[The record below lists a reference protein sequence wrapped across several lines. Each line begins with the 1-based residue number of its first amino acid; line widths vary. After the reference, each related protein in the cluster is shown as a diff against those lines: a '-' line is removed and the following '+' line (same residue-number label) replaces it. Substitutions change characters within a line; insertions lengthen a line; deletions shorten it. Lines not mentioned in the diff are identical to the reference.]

1 MRYKTPNKKP
11 KSRIK
16 PKYTGRKH
24 ALRKTRV
31 RDALDLS
38 SIKPSIHIPMR
49 PSLKPRSPKLIRA
62 IHSPANM
69 IMFHGPRNTSKS
81 YSHWK
86 TFAAYHELIPGLQ
99 SFIVRNEA
107 KTLAKTVIKT
117 FLRMLKHPSAKDPRN
132 PFEIVGGI
140 NFPQRILWANGGV
153 TELGGLDDPDKIL
166 GGDYHMGWYN
176 EVQREKREESFSNL
190 LGCFVGDRAG
200 PLPSW
205 VPWRYRMYMD
215 GNPTSPAHFIYRR
228 KAEQEELPIHERILH
243 WYNVL
248 HKDNPMLSKYDDFGN
263 FLGLNERGKNN
274 EKDLLDAYP
283 AGYMRDRM
291 VYGIPRGAEGMVY
304 PMWDPKKHV
313 KLMDMSW
320 FPRNKTI
327 WRWSIDI
334 GGRDPHA
341 IGIFAQVGDRHHLY
355 KEIIK
360 SNVEIREIIIMAE
373 QLCAREGIPKPSAVF
388 IDHNVVDFRLQLEA
402 KGYPVVPADKETIL
416 TGVESL
422 REAITDNNFWVNRD
436 SVEERD
442 PLLGTRPIGFKEE
455 CPSYAHK
462 PEEKRTG
469 SIKDDE
475 PDPTIRE
482 KHSVD
487 LARYYIHSLYLAPIP
502 YGINYSESYTLTE
515 EEIEEDDYISGLPE
529 AHLASTTGAA
539 IGGYFDTF

>member
-1 MRYKTPNKKP
+1 MRKIPNKTLSR

-16 PKYTGRKH
+16 PIYKGNKNPIRGAPT
-24 ALRKTRV
+24 
-31 RDALDLS
+31 LDLS
-38 SIKPSIHIPMR
+38 SIKPSIHIPMK

-81 YSHWK
+81 YTKWK
-86 TFAAYHELIPGLQ
+86 AFAAYHELIPGLQ

-117 FLRMLKHPSAKDPRN
+117 FLRMLKHPGAKDPRN

-140 NFPQRILWANGGV
+140 NFPQRILWSNGGV

-205 VPWRYRMYMD
+205 VPWRYRMWMD

-228 KAEQEELPIHERILH
+228 KAEQEELPVYERILH
-243 WYNVL
+243 WYNIL
-248 HKDNPMLSKYDDFGN
+248 HADNPMLSIYDDDGS
-263 FLGLNERGKNN
+263 FLGLNERGQNN

-304 PMWDPKKHV
+304 PMWDEKKHV
-313 KLMDMSW
+313 HTMDMSW
-320 FPRNKTI
+320 FPRQQTI

-341 IGIFAQVGDRHHLY
+341 IGIFAQKGDRHYLY
-355 KEIIK
+355 KEVVSTCSIQ
-360 SNVEIREIIIMAE
+360 EIILKAE
-373 QLCAREGIPKPSAVF
+373 ELCAREGIPKPVACF

-402 KGYPVVPADKETIL
+402 KGYPIVPADKTL
-416 TGVESL
+416 VMTGVETL
-422 REAITDNNFWVNRD
+422 KEAMADNNFWVNRD

-442 PLLGTRPIGFKEE
+442 PVLGTRPIGFKEE

-482 KHSVD
+482 KHSMD
-487 LARYYIHSLYLAPIP
+487 LTRYYFESLYLSPIP
-502 YGINYSESYTLTE
+502 YDINYSESYSLSAQ
-515 EEIEEDDYISGLPE
+515 EIEEDNFV
-529 AHLASTTGAA
+529 ASMPDELIMGHQTG
-539 IGGYFDTF
+539 GEYFESF